1 MRGKIKSNKVVSG
14 LFWVYL
20 ENISAQIVSFVVTI
34 VLARLLEPSY
44 YGTIALVSVFIAV
57 ATVFV
62 NSGFGAALIQK
73 NDADELDYSSMFWFN
88 LTVSVLLYAVIFAF
102 SPAIAHYYGVAELS
116 LVMRILALSVP
127 LSAFNCIQ
135 QAYVSSRMVFKKSFL
150 SNSGG
155 ALVSGIIAVV
165 MAYSGAGIWALVA
178 QRILHVF
185 FNTLFLRLIV
195 KWSPKWVFSWSRLKP
210 LVSFGWKIL
219 STGLLFTIYAELRT
233 LIIGKRYSTQ
243 ELGYYNQGFSFPK
256 FIASNV
262 DTTINRVLFP
272 SLSNIQDKGA
282 SLADKTR
289 RAAKT
294 SAFIMTPVLLGLLM
308 VSDTLVPLLI
318 GEKWL
323 PCVPYMKIMCLV
335 WWLQPTQTCS
345 LQAIKAIGR
354 SDVYLYAEIFNKV
367 IGLGLLAYAVFV
379 QNTVMAIAVSMLL
392 AQAFAMIVYGLCSM
406 RYVGYRLRDQL
417 LDLIVPLLLS
427 IPMCIAVY
435 VIPYIICNK
444 LICLCSQIIAGG
456 LLFLAAAFF
465 FRNEALS
472 YILNIFGI
480 KDKIEGWRRKR

>member
-1 MRGKIKSNKVVSG
+1 MRIKSNKVVSG

-20 ENISAQIVSFVVTI
+20 ENISAQLVSFLVTI
-34 VLARLLEPSY
+34 ILARLLEPSY
-44 YGTIALVSVFIAV
+44 YGTIALVGVFIAI
-57 ATVFV
+57 AIVFV

-88 LTVSVLLYAVIFAF
+88 LSVSVLLYIIIFAF
-102 SPAIAHYYGVAELS
+102 SPTIARYYGVTELS
-116 LVMRILALSVP
+116 LIMRTLALSVP

-185 FNTLFLRLIV
+185 FNTFFLRLIV
-195 KWSPKWVFSWSRLKP
+195 KWSPKWMFSWERLKP
-210 LVSFGWKIL
+210 LISFGWKL
-219 STGLLFTIYAELRT
+219 LTTGLLFTIYAELRT
-233 LIIGKRYSTQ
+233 LIIGKRYSTE

-262 DTTINRVLFP
+262 DTTITRVLFP
-272 SLSNIQDKGA
+272 SLANVQDEGPGR
-282 SLADKTR
+282 LAEKTR

-294 SAFIMTPVLLGLLM
+294 SAYIMTPILLGLLFI
-308 VSDTLVPLLI
+308 SDTIVPLLI
-318 GEKWL
+318 GDKWL

-367 IGLGLLAYAVFV
+367 IGLSLLAYAVFAV
-379 QNTVMAIAVSMLL
+379 NSVMAIAITMLMGQFVSMV
-392 AQAFAMIVYGLCSM
+392 VYGLCSQKF
-406 RYVGYRLRDQL
+406 VGYKLKNQFGDIL
-417 LDLIVPLLLS
+417 VPVLLS
-427 IPMCIAVY
+427 LPMCIFVY
-435 VIPYIICNK
+435 LIPVLIPNR
-444 LICLCSQIIAGG
+444 LICMIIQIIVGAI
-456 LLFLAAAFF
+456 LFLAMSILFKSESF
-465 FRNEALS
+465 N
-472 YILNIFGI
+472 YIINTMGF
-480 KDKIEGWRRKR
+480 KIPFMSKKK

>member
-1 MRGKIKSNKVVSG
+1 MKIKSNKVVSG

-20 ENISAQIVSFVVTI
+20 ENISAQLVSFIVTI
-34 VLARLLEPSY
+34 ILARLLEPSY
-44 YGTIALVSVFIAV
+44 YGTIALVGVFIAV

-88 LTVSVLLYAVIFAF
+88 LSVSVLLYALIFGF
-102 SPAIAHYYGVAELS
+102 SPFIANYYGVAELS
-116 LVMRILALSVP
+116 LIMRILALSVP

-155 ALVSGIIAVV
+155 ALLSGIIAVA
-165 MAYSGAGIWALVA
+165 MAYTGAGIWALVA

-195 KWSPKWVFSWSRLKP
+195 KWSPKWMFSWQRLKP
-210 LVSFGWKIL
+210 LISFGWKL
-219 STGLLFTIYAELRT
+219 LTTGVLFTIYSELRT
-233 LIIGKRYSTQ
+233 LIIGKRYSTE

-262 DTTINRVLFP
+262 DTTITRVLFP
-272 SLSNIQDKGA
+272 SLSNVQDEGTGR
-282 SLADKTR
+282 LAEKTR

-294 SAFIMTPVLLGLLM
+294 SAYIMTPILLGLLFI
-308 VSDTLVPLLI
+308 SDTIVPLLL
-318 GEKWL
+318 GDKWL

-335 WWLQPTQTCS
+335 WWMQPTQTCS

-379 QNTVMAIAVSMLL
+379 VNSVMAIAITMLMGQFVS
-392 AQAFAMIVYGLCSM
+392 MIVYGLCSQKF
-406 RYVGYRLRDQL
+406 VGYKLKVQFADI
-417 LDLIVPLLLS
+417 IVPVLLS
-427 IPMCIAVY
+427 LPMCAFVY
-435 VIPYIICNK
+435 FLPMFFNNC
-444 LICLCSQIIAGG
+444 LICMIIQIIVGAF
-456 LLFLAAAFF
+456 LFLAMSILFKSDSL
-465 FRNEALS
+465 N
-472 YILNIFGI
+472 YIINTMGF
-480 KDKIEGWRRKR
+480 KIPFMTKKK

>member
-20 ENISAQIVSFVVTI
+20 ENISAHIVSFIVTI
-34 VLARLLEPSY
+34 ILARLLEPSY
-44 YGTIALVSVFIAV
+44 YGTIALVGVFIAV

-73 NDADELDYSSMFWFN
+73 HDADDLDYSSMFWFN
-88 LTVSVLLYAVIFAF
+88 LSVAVVLYAVIFAF
-102 SPAIAHYYGVAELS
+102 SSTIARYYGVPELS
-116 LVMRILALSVP
+116 MIMRVLALSVP

-135 QAYVSSRMVFKKSFL
+135 QAYVSSQMVFKKSFL

-185 FNTLFLRLIV
+185 FNTFFLRLIV
-195 KWSPKWVFSWSRLKP
+195 NWSPKWMFSLSRLKP

-219 STGLLFTIYAELRT
+219 FTGMLFTIYAELRT

-243 ELGYYNQGFSFPK
+243 ELGFYNQGFSFPK

-272 SLSNIQDKGA
+272 SLSNIPDKGT
-282 SLADKTR
+282 SLAEKTR

-294 SAFIMTPVLLGLLM
+294 SAFVMTPILFGLLM

-392 AQAFAMIVYGLCSM
+392 AQVVAMIVYGLCSM
-406 RYVGYRLRDQL
+406 KYIGYRLLDQL
-417 LDLIVPLLLS
+417 SDLVVPLLLS
-427 IPMCIAVY
+427 LPMCLTVY
-435 VIPYIICNK
+435 VLPYIITSRLSCF
-444 LICLCSQIIAGG
+444 CAQIIIGV
-456 LLFLAAAFF
+456 LLFFITAFVS
-465 FRNEALS
+465 RSEAFT
-472 YILNIFGI
+472 YILNVFGF
-480 KDKIEGWRRKR
+480 KEKIEGWRRKK